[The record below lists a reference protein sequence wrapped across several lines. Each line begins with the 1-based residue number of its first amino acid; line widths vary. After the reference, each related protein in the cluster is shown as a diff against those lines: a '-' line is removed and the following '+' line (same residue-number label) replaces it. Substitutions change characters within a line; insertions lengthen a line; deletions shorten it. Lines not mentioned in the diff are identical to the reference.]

1 MKVLNSNELREKISS
16 GETFMVDLYADWCG
30 PCRVLGPIV
39 ERVATKLE
47 EEGSEMKVYKFNI
60 ESDKELASEL
70 GVRSIPTIQIFS
82 EGKNIATKIGL
93 LQENQL
99 IEWSK
104 SVL

>member
-1 MKVLNSNELREKISS
+1 MKVLNSEELREKISS

-39 ERVATKLE
+39 ERVSSRLE
-47 EEGSEMKVYKFNI
+47 SEGSDLKVYKFNI

-82 EGKNIATKIGL
+82 EGKNVATKIGL
-93 LQENQL
+93 LQENQI
-99 IEWSK
+99 IEWYQ